1 MFFPKYQ
8 RFIED
13 QRLLENMD
21 LVEKSS
27 VTAFLEDYYEKHPL
41 DNSFEGILARKTGLT
56 KENVIATIDT
66 INYLTFIAN
75 YNPDGYY
82 PLNYQAPEEE
92 KLQIE
97 NNNYIDSESYISN
110 KPFYLLDTKRRYD
123 ITAYKNTETSL
134 RPPIFFLGSTGK
146 FANYHVPHSEK
157 HRRYTTP

>member
-1 MFFPKYQ
+1 MGL
-8 RFIED
+8 I
-13 QRLLENMD
+13 
-21 LVEKSS
+21 EKSS
-27 VTAFLEDYYEKHPL
+27 VTAFLEDYYEKPPL

-56 KENVIATIDT
+56 KENGIATIDT
-66 INYLTFIAN
+66 INYLAFIAN

-123 ITAYKNTETSL
+123 ITA
-134 RPPIFFLGSTGK
+134 
-146 FANYHVPHSEK
+146 
-157 HRRYTTP
+157 